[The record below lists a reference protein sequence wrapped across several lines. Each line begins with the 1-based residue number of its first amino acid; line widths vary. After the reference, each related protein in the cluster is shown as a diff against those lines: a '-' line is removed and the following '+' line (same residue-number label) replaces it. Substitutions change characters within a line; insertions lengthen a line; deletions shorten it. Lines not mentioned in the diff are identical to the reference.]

1 MTSSWDENMK
11 KTAQKVL
18 ALAKKAG
25 ADQAAVR
32 MKHSRFSE
40 VGYRDGDMEKASSST
55 KQRLSLRIYVKN
67 RFGAHFTSDLRP
79 ETLVGFVEKA
89 VAMTRVL
96 EEDPF
101 RGLPDK
107 SALAKGPAPDLGILD
122 IQMENTPSDYWTGL
136 ARKMEN
142 LAREKA
148 LQEKADLVSSQGG
161 VYGEISAMHLA
172 NSLGFAGSLRESGA
186 FVSAGMVF
194 MDPVE
199 KKKRR
204 SGGWWEGERHLADLV
219 EPKRLENVALTACQR
234 TMATMGAKPGATA
247 RMSVLVENIAA
258 GRLMGQLL
266 QCINGRSIYQKR
278 SYLAERKGEKIAAD
292 ILNMQDNP
300 LLPGGFSSQWF
311 DAEGMTAK
319 PLGLIENGVLTN
331 YLLDNYHS
339 RALGMEPTTGE
350 TSNVLFEPSCD
361 KGVGELSRGMEKG
374 IVVTSFLGGNF
385 NSTTG
390 DFSYGVQGRYVESG
404 KVVHAV
410 DGMNIAG
417 NANDLWLKLVAV
429 GNDPYPYSAV
439 RVPSL
444 LFEDVQVSGS

>member
-1 MTSSWDENMK
+1 MK
-11 KTAQKVL
+11 KTAQQVL

-32 MKHSRFSE
+32 LKHSRFTE

-79 ETLVGFVEKA
+79 ETLSAFVKKA
-89 VAMTRVL
+89 VGMTRVL

-101 RGLPDK
+101 RGLPEK
-107 SALAKGPAPDLGILD
+107 SLLAKGPAPDLKIMD
-122 IQMENTPSDYWTGL
+122 RQMEDTPSEYWTDL
-136 ARKMEN
+136 ARTMEKF
-142 LAREKA
+142 AREKA
-148 LQEKADLVSSQGG
+148 LQQKADLVSSQGG
-161 VYGEISAMHLA
+161 VYGEVSAMHLA

-186 FVSAGMVF
+186 FVSASMVF
-194 MDPVE
+194 MDPIE
-199 KKKRR
+199 KQKRR
-204 SGGWWEGERHLADLV
+204 TGAWWEGERYLKDLV
-219 EPKRLENVALTACQR
+219 KPDRLQEVSDTACQR
-234 TMATMGAKPGATA
+234 AMATMGARPGTTA

-258 GRLMGQLL
+258 GRLLGQLL
-266 QCINGRSIYQKR
+266 QCINGRAIYQKR
-278 SYLAERKGEKIAAD
+278 SYLAGRKGEKVASD
-292 ILNMQDNP
+292 ILHMKDDP

-311 DAEGMTAK
+311 DAEGMQAR
-319 PLGLIENGVLTN
+319 PFGLIQNGVLKN
-331 YLLDNYHS
+331 YFLDTYHS
-339 RALGMEPTTGE
+339 RALHMEPTTGGA
-350 TSNVLFEPSCD
+350 SNVLFEPSQE
-361 KGVGELSRGMEKG
+361 KGLSELSRDIEKG

-390 DFSYGVQGRYVESG
+390 DFSYGVQGRYVENG

-417 NANDLWLKLVAV
+417 NANDLWLKLAAV

-439 RVPSL
+439 RAPSL
-444 LFEDVQVSGS
+444 LFENVQVSGT